1 MKKKF
6 YWMALIALLL
16 GMSSCN
22 NEPLNYPV
30 LYIVNASAYSVKVHC
45 DNKLVATVGQN
56 NNTQVQ
62 LSNVSVNLP
71 VYIEVEYLDSKGN
84 RVKRYTW
91 DNYYFSWNSSYKM
104 TLKDSGG
111 TLQKL

>member
-6 YWMALIALLL
+6 FWMALVALLMA
-16 GMSSCN
+16 MSSCN

-30 LYIVNASAYSVKVHC
+30 MYIVNASDYSVKVNC
-45 DNKLVATVGQN
+45 DNNPVVTVGQN
-56 NNTQVQ
+56 SNTKVQ

-71 VYIEVEYLDSKGN
+71 VFVEVEYFDSKGN

-91 DNYYFSWNSSYKM
+91 DSYYFSWNTAYKM
-104 TLKDSGG
+104 TLKNTGG